1 MDKLT
6 MEDIG
11 YFLYMQE
18 MEQKQQE
25 EQAQLT
31 QEDAKDD
38 GNDPAHE

>member
-1 MDKLT
+1 MQEVPKMDKLT

-25 EQAQLT
+25 EQAQEEEAKKE
-31 QEDAKDD
+31 ED
-38 GNDPAHE
+38 